1 MDNGTHFS
9 GQKYLK
15 TSMERGFQR
24 HKDTN
29 LGHPDNH
36 SPSDGHK
43 KAHQTL
49 MELFWIGINGK
60 NHAHVLCELL
70 YFP

>member
-15 TSMERGFQR
+15 TSMEREYQR

-29 LGHPDNH
+29 LGHPDNQ
-36 SPSDGHK
+36 SPFDGHK
-43 KAHQTL
+43 KNTSNALGVFLDWHQ
-49 MELFWIGINGK
+49 W
-60 NHAHVLCELL
+60 
-70 YFP
+70 